1 MTQQGGVEESAPPT
15 VWRKIK
21 MNDSVINAERVSTS
35 DRVPFKCTGCGK
47 CCKHVRQSVP
57 VESLDMY
64 RIAKHLRSIGLQ
76 FDGIEELINR
86 FMELALLD
94 ECGYFVLMLKVAGPK
109 DACIFLTDDNRCSIH
124 EANPRA
130 CRMYPFVADPSEG
143 DGFRYLVSR
152 EYLHHFKGPGVHV
165 RNWLKRYFIVED
177 REFLRADMGAAR
189 EIAALLRQIPET
201 EKATALLHF
210 MRCKY
215 TEYDLD
221 RPFMEQ
227 YLRNNE
233 KLLTILRRMADNRK
247 GSQDYE

>member
-1 MTQQGGVEESAPPT
+1 MRDCNSEILDNTINLKSDLVLLPDFSCHVLRHTFATRMCESGLN
-15 VWRKIK
+15 IK
-21 MNDSVINAERVSTS
+21 VVQPIHGAC
-35 DRVPFKCTGCGK
+35 F
-47 CCKHVRQSVP
+47 
-57 VESLDMY
+57 
-64 RIAKHLRSIGLQ
+64 A
-76 FDGIEELINR
+76 
-86 FMELALLD
+86 D